1 MKSVPYKKV
10 SAAEQFRPHDFQTRV
25 ILLNGHVTPHILMA
39 REAYLDMYYIA
50 KNSGREEISW
60 LGTVKQYENYYLID
74 EVILFEQEVGIAT
87 TVINPES
94 IAQVATELIMS
105 GETDKVNEIKFWG
118 HVHPA
123 NSTYPSPQDEN
134 QMDVL
139 ANGNDWFIRGIF
151 GREGRAEFTFFD
163 WKNGVRFNDVPWSI
177 FWPNDEGRE
186 VEILQQIKDKVTVE
200 EVVQYKGYVSKTSP
214 QTKVTENG

>member
-123 NSTYPSPQDEN
+123 NGTYPSPQDEN